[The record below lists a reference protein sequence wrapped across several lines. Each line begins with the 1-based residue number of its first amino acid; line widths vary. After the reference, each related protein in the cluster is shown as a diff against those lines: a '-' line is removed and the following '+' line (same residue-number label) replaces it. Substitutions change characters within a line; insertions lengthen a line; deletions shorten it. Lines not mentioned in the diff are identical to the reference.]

1 MAGLVKVQRRV
12 LADRLIT
19 AADVAALTTDP
30 QVEPLHVLLEALLA
44 TERPRSDGPDC
55 DIVVASAH
63 ARSPSSYQ

>member
-19 AADVAALTTDP
+19 AADVAALSADP

-44 TERPRSDGPDC
+44 T
-55 DIVVASAH
+55 
-63 ARSPSSYQ
+63 